1 MNFNADILTFT
12 NPSSVYY
19 LDNPSTELVDQVVQG
34 ASRLTTQRVVD
45 FVRVAARILK
55 AYKSRQDNIKDAD
68 NKIKQFK
75 QAILGGSL
83 KYSSLSPLR
92 GLAARIRVSH
102 NNRKQFLGKATLS
115 SRYIRLEIPLRKNY
129 QAFVDVSVI
138 VENDRVVPSFLS
150 VKLAFDGVRRETLRL
165 PWTPLNK
172 NLNDDEKSRH
182 KTNLPSRLKQHQD
195 TYDAKEEDSNPSVH
209 LYLRLFD
216 TDVRAKDPIIRI
228 PLEIGAVSGA
238 ANGLALYKSA
248 QVAALVNLTMD

>member
-1 MNFNADILTFT
+1 FT

-68 NKIKQFK
+68 NVNGF
-75 QAILGGSL
+75 ILSAL

-115 SRYIRLEIPLRKNY
+115 SR
-129 QAFVDVSVI
+129 
-138 VENDRVVPSFLS
+138 
-150 VKLAFDGVRRETLRL
+150 
-165 PWTPLNK
+165 
-172 NLNDDEKSRH
+172 
-182 KTNLPSRLKQHQD
+182 
-195 TYDAKEEDSNPSVH
+195 
-209 LYLRLFD
+209 
-216 TDVRAKDPIIRI
+216 
-228 PLEIGAVSGA
+228 
-238 ANGLALYKSA
+238 
-248 QVAALVNLTMD
+248 